1 MMNTNKK
8 YTFYLEITTSC
19 NFSCPFCPSSKK
31 ETHYYMNE
39 KDIYHI
45 IDEIGNHIE
54 IIYFHVLGEPF
65 LHPNFIDILN
75 YVESKKIYF
84 GITTNGV
91 LLNNFKE
98 EVFKYHYL
106 KKVNI
111 SLQSLIQLKYDEIDD
126 YMNNLKCVI
135 NYRKSIDSKI
145 PINLRLWNNKDDIN
159 IIKLN
164 SYIYEINNDFIN
176 NNVNI
181 RISEADEFEW
191 PDERKVNNDVLSSC
205 LGGKKQFAI
214 LHDGTICLCCLDY
227 QGKTKL
233 GNLLHDNFC
242 DILNSDL
249 YNTVI
254 NHFNDHKP
262 YFKLCQTCTF
272 RNRFK

>member
-84 GITTNGV
+84 GITTNGA

-98 EVFKYHYL
+98 EMRNVKEGLESWKEKEKIVSRVRGL
-106 KKVNI
+106 K
-111 SLQSLIQLKYDEIDD
+111 
-126 YMNNLKCVI
+126 NL
-135 NYRKSIDSKI
+135 
-145 PINLRLWNNKDDIN
+145 
-159 IIKLN
+159 
-164 SYIYEINNDFIN
+164 
-176 NNVNI
+176 
-181 RISEADEFEW
+181 
-191 PDERKVNNDVLSSC
+191 
-205 LGGKKQFAI
+205 
-214 LHDGTICLCCLDY
+214 ICLIDLED
-227 QGKTKL
+227 KKKL
-233 GNLLHDNFC
+233 L
-242 DILNSDL
+242 S
-249 YNTVI
+249 
-254 NHFNDHKP
+254 
-262 YFKLCQTCTF
+262 KLTT
-272 RNRFK
+272 